1 MLSQAGEVKLA
12 GLHTTN
18 DTLDA
23 SQLPGTDDNGFK
35 VSACSCSLRLLLLYP
50 VFRVIFCPLV
60 KWQLSLFS
68 DHKFLTSKLSL
79 KRKFQ
84 ACSINSHNISGVWS

>member
-23 SQLPGTDDNGFK
+23 SQLPETDDNGFK
-35 VSACSCSLRLLLLYP
+35 VSAAA
-50 VFRVIFCPLV
+50 V
-60 KWQLSLFS
+60 
-68 DHKFLTSKLSL
+68 
-79 KRKFQ
+79 
-84 ACSINSHNISGVWS
+84 

>member
-23 SQLPGTDDNGFK
+23 SGTDDNDFK
-35 VSACSCSLRLLLLYP
+35 VSAAR
-50 VFRVIFCPLV
+50 FKTQFMI
-60 KWQLSLFS
+60 
-68 DHKFLTSKLSL
+68 
-79 KRKFQ
+79 
-84 ACSINSHNISGVWS
+84 IISRI